1 MGRQVKEN
9 RQKMKQDLDDRLK
22 KTQNINN
29 YIKYTN

>member
-9 RQKMKQDLDDRLK
+9 RQKIKQDLDDRL